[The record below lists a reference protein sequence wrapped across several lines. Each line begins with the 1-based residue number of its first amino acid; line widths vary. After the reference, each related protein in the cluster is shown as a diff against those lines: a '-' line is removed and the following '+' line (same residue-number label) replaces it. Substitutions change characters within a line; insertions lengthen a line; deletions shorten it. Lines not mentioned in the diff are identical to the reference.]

1 MHSITKKRRSPDLI
15 RQMRDRFAEDIEAGR
30 LDLAEAV
37 KRMRKISGLTQAEFA
52 RHRGVSL
59 LTLKRIES
67 GKSNPTVET
76 LERIGR
82 IFGLRVGFVRASRG
96 QTPTADSEQA

>member
-1 MHSITKKRRSPDLI
+1 MHSTTKKSRSPDMI

-30 LDLAEAV
+30 LSLGESV

-82 IFGLRVGFVRASRG
+82 IFGLRVGFIR
-96 QTPTADSEQA
+96 TPKEQPDT

>member
-1 MHSITKKRRSPDLI
+1 MPSTTRKPRSPDLV

-30 LDLAEAV
+30 LDLGEAV
-37 KRMRKISGLTQAEFA
+37 KRMRKISGLTQVEFA

-59 LTLKRIES
+59 PTLKGIES

-76 LERIGR
+76 LERIGS
-82 IFGLRVGFVRASRG
+82 IFGLRVGFVRD
-96 QTPTADSEQA
+96 Q